1 MKSLFTKYIKPY
13 LPIIIVVIGILAYNF
28 STSCAGKQIEGL
40 ANDLSTDA
48 SVSFCNTFGGDSS
61 KLEGACGSLT
71 SKNCKSSSCCVF
83 VNGNRCSAGGITGPT
98 FKTDKDGNKI
108 TVDNFYYMNKCY
120 GNGCPPIK

>member
-13 LPIIIVVIGILAYNF
+13 LPIIIVVIGILAYNYL
-28 STSCAGKQIEGL
+28 TNARKQIEGL

-61 KLEGACGSLT
+61 KLEEVCGRLT
-71 SKNCKSSSCCVF
+71 SNNCKSSSCCVF

-108 TVDNFYYMNKCY
+108 TVDNYYYMNKCY
-120 GNGCPPIK
+120 GSGCPK